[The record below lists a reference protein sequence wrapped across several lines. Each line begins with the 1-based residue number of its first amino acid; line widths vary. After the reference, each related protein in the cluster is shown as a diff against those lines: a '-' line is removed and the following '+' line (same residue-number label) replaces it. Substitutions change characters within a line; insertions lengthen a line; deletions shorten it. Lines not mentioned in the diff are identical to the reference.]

1 MELHIALPMDAHHT
15 ITNGERDP
23 TSVVRQPEGR
33 GAAEVFLEGFPED
46 FSEDLFGGDAFT
58 PTVAERGCAPSP
70 GILSLEG
77 LLKEASPA

>member
-46 FSEDLFGGDAFT
+46 FGEDLFGGDAF
-58 PTVAERGCAPSP
+58 APRSRNAGELRPP
-70 GILSLEG
+70 G
-77 LLKEASPA
+77 A